1 MHALL
6 FSGAIGLTEDSSQL
20 LKCMVSGPEIAR
32 ILNEFEQ
39 SLPFNAKKH
48 SSNEKNHHEQTRSMQ
63 QRFTKHVLNFFAAF
77 GQAGNPFLEETQDLI
92 ALDTRNI
99 AVRNAVKN

>member
-1 MHALL
+1 MPLG
-6 FSGAIGLTEDSSQL
+6 FSAGFS
-20 LKCMVSGPEIAR
+20 KPEIAR
-32 ILNEFEQ
+32 ILNEIEQ

-63 QRFTKHVLNFFAAF
+63 QRFTIKHVLNFLAVF